1 MNINLIGKNALVT
14 GAASGIGR
22 ACALSLANAG
32 ASVVAVDINEDG
44 ALDTIGEIGSGHAVG
59 CDLRD
64 PDAVISMRDTVLGE
78 LGGIDILVNSA
89 GLIFYRKGIDAVTVD
104 EWDTVMEINLRGTF
118 LVCQAFMNSLKERR
132 DGRIIN
138 FSSMA
143 ARVGGVEVGL
153 HYTTSKSG
161 LIGLTRSLAK
171 EGGPF
176 GITANTLAPGV
187 ILTAPVKEQV
197 GDHEDAYKQQIP
209 LGRLGEASDIANA
222 VTFLSSPLSSYITGV
237 VLDVNGGMYMG

>member
-1 MNINLIGKNALVT
+1 MNINLTGKNALVT

-44 ALDTIGEIGSGHAVG
+44 ALDTIGEIGSGLAVV

-64 PDAVISMRDTVLGE
+64 PDAVTSMRDTVLGA

-89 GLIFYRKGIDAVTVD
+89 GLILYRKGIDAVTVD